1 MHFRN
6 ALKQTQIIWRTVL
19 LLLINS
25 FLCVEKV
32 KILFARI
39 TSLFLED
46 FRGRY
51 SNVWGTS
58 FDNFPKDSS

>member
-1 MHFRN
+1 MH
-6 ALKQTQIIWRTVL
+6 
-19 LLLINS
+19 S

-32 KILFARI
+32 KILFAHI